1 VATEVETSVRPR
13 STPRRVLDQ
22 TLVRHLAIAL
32 AAGLA
37 LYLLSESLSA
47 FDNLQLA
54 TMAYYFVAVAGLTV
68 LTGLNGQI
76 SLGHGALM
84 AIGAYT
90 AAKLLEGPAWPLA
103 LVLVVSTVV
112 TAVAGVLAG
121 AAAARL
127 RGPYLAGATLAL
139 AVGLPS
145 IADKFPGFLGAAN
158 GISVTPPV
166 PPESL
171 GATFPLERW
180 QAWITCLAAV
190 IVYVLL
196 ANLVRS
202 RFGRSFRAVRDSEVA
217 AELAGLH
224 VARTQVLAFVVS
236 AACAGLAG
244 GLFVVV
250 TQLAAPGAF
259 PLALSVALLTGVI
272 LGGLGSLMGAVWGA
286 AALVLIPTWSDDLS
300 KSLSLSTNV
309 QANLA
314 LAVYGVVLIAVM
326 LAAPGGLQ
334 AAVHRA
340 AGAVTGALRTSN
352 RSRGSG
358 PRLEEEKET

>member
-1 VATEVETSVRPR
+1 VATEVETPVLRR
-13 STPRRVLDQ
+13 SAPRRVLDQ
-22 TLVRHLAIAL
+22 TLLRHVAIAVV
-32 AAGLA
+32 AGVV
-37 LYLLSESLSA
+37 LYLISEELGS
-47 FDNLQLA
+47 FDNLRLA

-90 AAKLLEGPAWPLA
+90 AAKLLVGPAWPLA
-103 LVLVVSTVV
+103 LVLVASALV

-139 AVGLPS
+139 AVGLPA
-145 IADKFPGFLGAAN
+145 ITQKFPGFLGAVN
-158 GISVTPPV
+158 GISVSPPI
-166 PPESL
+166 PPTSL
-171 GATFPLERW
+171 GTTFPLERW
-180 QAWITCLAAV
+180 QAWITCLSAV

-202 RFGRSFRAVRDSEVA
+202 RYGRSFRAVRDGEVA

-286 AALVLIPTWSDDLS
+286 AALVLIPTWSDHLS

-309 QANLA
+309 QANLS
-314 LAVYGVVLIAVM
+314 LAVYGLVLIVVM
-326 LAAPGGLQ
+326 LVAPGGLQ
-334 AAVHRA
+334 AAVAR
-340 AGAVTGALRTSN
+340 VTGWATAALGQSK
-352 RSRGSG
+352 RSRGTR
-358 PRLEEEKET
+358 PRVKEEE